1 MEQRNM
7 IPEFISDLTRSEKL
21 EIYMKRKKLSF
32 TDIGKAIK
40 ASRTA
45 AYKLL
50 HGKSVP
56 TYRHAQLLKAGIP
69 EILIPP
75 ALDIAPGPKP
85 KKSILVSPDDTEP
98 NYMGQAA

>member
-1 MEQRNM
+1 MEQRNL

-21 EIYMKRKKLSF
+21 EIYMKRRKMSF
-32 TDIGKAIK
+32 ADIGKAIK

-56 TYRHAQLLKAGIP
+56 TYRHAQLIAAGIP

-75 ALDIAPGPKP
+75 ARDIAPGPKP
-85 KKSILVSPDDTEP
+85 KAAAESIEP
-98 NYMGQAA
+98 NCLGQAA